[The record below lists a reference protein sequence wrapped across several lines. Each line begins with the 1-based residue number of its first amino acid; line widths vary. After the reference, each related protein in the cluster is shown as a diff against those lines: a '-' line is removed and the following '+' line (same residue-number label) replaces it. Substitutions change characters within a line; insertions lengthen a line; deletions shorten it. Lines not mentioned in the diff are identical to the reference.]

1 MKTLSALLAVA
12 LISGVLPAR
21 AQEAAA
27 PSPTQI
33 PGSAQ
38 DSGMAPLETPSL
50 FPAAP
55 ANGQPTPPSAAPEPQ
70 PAAPEATPAP
80 AAGGKGTA
88 EQLRQAIRIRE
99 LKTLVLQDPQVLAE
113 KCKAD
118 QTKTEEARRILM
130 RNYYTLL
137 YTKMEKI
144 DPSLTETLEPQLATI
159 LRRYEQHNV
168 CPSILI
174 EDVTP
179 LPGSCSTDHGAESGT
194 PEGTPKPSKKKV
206 WHGQKN

>member
-27 PSPTQI
+27 PSPSQI
-33 PGSAQ
+33 PAATL
-38 DSGMAPLETPSL
+38 DSGMAPLDTPSL

-55 ANGQPTPPSAAPEPQ
+55 ASGQPTPPAAAPEPQ
-70 PAAPEATPAP
+70 PAAPEASPVP
-80 AAGGKGTA
+80 PAGGKGTA

-118 QTKTEEARRILM
+118 QTKTEEGRRVMM

-144 DPSLTETLEPQLATI
+144 DPSLTETLEAQLVAI

-168 CPSILI
+168 YPSTLI

-179 LPGSCSTDHGAESGT
+179 LPGSCSTDHLAPGAT
-194 PEGTPKPSKKKV
+194 PEGTPKPSKKRV
-206 WHGQKN
+206 WRGQKN